1 MGYKDTKFHRVIKG
15 FMLQGGD
22 IVHANTSSLMGTG
35 TTSIYNNK
43 AFPDEHP
50 FLPHTKAGLLSM
62 ANSGPNTNG
71 SQFFIT
77 CAPAPHLDGK
87 HVVFGQIADQESMQ
101 VVRKIEAVRISNGD
115 KPAMEVKVSE
125 CGEM

>member
-1 MGYKDTKFHRVIKG
+1 
-15 FMLQGGD
+15 MLQTGD
-22 IVHANTSSLMGTG
+22 FQHTTTPSLLGTG
-35 TTSIYNNK
+35 STSIYNSRPF
-43 AFPDEHP
+43 ADEPP
-50 FLPHTKAGLLSM
+50 FLPHSKAGLLSM

-87 HVVFGQIADQESMQ
+87 HVVFGQVVDEEGLG
-101 VVRKIEAVRISNGD
+101 VVRKVENVRVVNEKPVLDVRIG
-115 KPAMEVKVSE
+115 E